1 MCVRVSDCGMQVEAE
16 RLGRLPCQIAA
27 EVRYGDGEGEFNI
40 ERWVPPE
47 LTRHTRPFI
56 HYALAAGEM
65 ALNDAGW
72 SAESAGVA
80 RCNRA
85 GVCVGTGMVDLQA
98 VLEAG
103 DRLSASYRKLS
114 PFFIPSILGN
124 MPAGHLSIQHGLRGP
139 NHAPTTACTTGAHA
153 IGDAANL
160 ILLGQA
166 DMMLAGATE
175 ASVHELALAGF
186 GRAQALATGFN
197 HTDED
202 QAAAHGGKFHGTPE
216 DASRPFSAG
225 RTGFVMG
232 EGAGMM
238 VLEDYDA
245 AIARGVDPET
255 GIYAE
260 LKGYGSSAD
269 GFHIT
274 SPAPDGS
281 GATRAMRAALRN
293 AVRSNKLLM
302 LPQSSGFVTIARKQ
316 KSLACTPIASA
327 WQGLSAADVDYVN
340 AHATSTPMG
349 DGLECA
355 AIASVFGCNEK
366 SQAQR
371 PAGPVA
377 VSSTKGAVGHLLGAA
392 GAVEAIFT
400 VLAVK
405 HQRCPPTVNLTRQSV
420 DESLLEHAESLSL
433 LMAEGGPGAEA
444 HMHAEGAET
453 KQQVDDEG
461 MGVQMRVRSAMTN
474 SFGFGGTNATLVFTE
489 PPHVRWQ

>member
-1 MCVRVSDCGMQVEAE
+1 MRAAARAE
-16 RLGRLPCQIAA
+16 RRVVVTGLGLVTPLATGVSLSWERLLRGETAVARCSRVDPERLARLPCQIAA
-27 EVRYGDGEGEFNI
+27 EVAHGTGEGEFDL

-47 LTRHTRPFI
+47 LRRHTRPFI
-56 HYALAAGEM
+56 HYALAAGEQ
-65 ALNDAGW
+65 ALADAGW
-72 SAESAGVA
+72 SQATAGER
-80 RCNRA
+80 RCERA
-85 GVCVGTGMVDLQA
+85 GVCVGTGMVDLEA
-98 VLEAG
+98 VMEAG
-103 DRLSASYRKLS
+103 TRLSASYRKLS

-124 MPAGHLSIQHGLRGP
+124 MPAGHLSIRHGLRGP

-160 ILLGQA
+160 IRLGHA

-175 ASVHELALAGF
+175 ASIHELALAGF

-197 HTDED
+197 
-202 QAAAHGGKFHGTPE
+202 GGGGGDDDGSPQRPE
-216 DASRPFSAG
+216 EASRPFSAG

-245 AIARGVDPET
+245 AIARGVDPTT

-260 LKGYGSSAD
+260 LRGYGSSAD
-269 GFHIT
+269 GYHIT

-281 GATRAMRAALRN
+281 GAVRAMRAALEFGGWE
-293 AVRSNKLLM
+293 AE
-302 LPQSSGFVTIARKQ
+302 
-316 KSLACTPIASA
+316 
-327 WQGLSAADVDYVN
+327 DVDYVN

-355 AIASVFGCNEK
+355 AIASVFGGSGGGGGGGGGERRC
-366 SQAQR
+366 R
-371 PAGPVA
+371 PVA

-405 HQRCPPTVNLTRQSV
+405 DQRCPPTVNLTEAGLQPELRQYHP
-420 DESLLEHAESLSL
+420 DALNL
-433 LMAEGGPGAEA
+433 LMQQQQQREQGEQGEG
-444 HMHAEGAET
+444 EGEQAAME
-453 KQQVDDEG
+453 
-461 MGVQMRVRSAMTN
+461 VRGAMTN
-474 SFGFGGTNATLVFTE
+474 SFGFGGTNASLLFT
-489 PPHVRWQ
+489 PMASD